1 MASIY
6 KRKDTEN
13 KKGKLSWRAVIRI
26 KGYPTVSKTSDRK
39 QELIDWAQETERQ
52 IKSGLFNFDHYKN
65 QHTFDELVDRYIQD
79 GILEHHRSAADTKR
93 HLIYWKSRLG
103 AYAVVHINTAL
114 LSKERQ
120 YLSETP
126 TSKGSKR
133 TTATTNR
140 YMSSLS
146 SLLSYAASHL
156 NWLKENPALRLKKLK
171 RKPRTRSRPIRR
183 RNHTPSVRC
192 QREQVPLSLL
202 HYFALP
208 HNRGEARRA
217 AWTRVEGYR
226 LRKRDCLHPRIKKR
240 SSSQHRFM

>member
-6 KRKDTEN
+6 KRKDTDG
-13 KKGKLSWRAVIRI
+13 KKGKPSWRAVIRI
-26 KGYPTVSKTSDRK
+26 KGYPTVSKTCDRK
-39 QELIDWAQETERQ
+39 QELLDWARETERQ
-52 IKSGLFNFDHYKN
+52 IKSGQFNFDHYKN

-120 YLSETP
+120 NLSETP
-126 TSKGSKR
+126 TSKGSNR

-146 SLLSYAASHL
+146 SLLSYAVSHL

-171 RKPRTRSRPIRR
+171 
-183 RNHTPSVRC
+183 
-192 QREQVPLSLL
+192 E
-202 HYFALP
+202 
-208 HNRGEARRA
+208 NRGRDRVLSEEEITRLLSA
-217 AWTRVEGYR
+217 AKESKSPY
-226 LRKRDCLHPRIKKR
+226 L
-240 SSSQHRFM
+240 